1 MVSKAI
7 TPADTGELDFDRDLE
22 GFEEVET
29 DLGEKIEW
37 SETPGFRGVYL
48 GMSEVFAADQKTG
61 EIVPILVHNFKD
73 GHGELRFAWHSP
85 KLDRGLGKAPVGAE
99 VAILWLGKEKLDAVR
114 TINTFRVAIKPPTV

>member
-1 MVSKAI
+1 MQQR
-7 TPADTGELDFDRDLE
+7 FQCRDHILLKECAGKVGLGVLE
-22 GFEEVET
+22 RIET
-29 DLGEKIEW
+29 VQDLH
-37 SETPGFRGVYL
+37 
-48 GMSEVFAADQKTG
+48 VFVPDQKTG
-61 EIVPILVHNFKD
+61 EIVPVLVHNFKD